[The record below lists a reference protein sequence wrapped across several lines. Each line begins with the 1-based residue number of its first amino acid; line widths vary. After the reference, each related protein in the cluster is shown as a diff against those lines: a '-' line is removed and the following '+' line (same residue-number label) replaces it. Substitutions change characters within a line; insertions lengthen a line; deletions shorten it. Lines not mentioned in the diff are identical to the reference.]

1 VKQHSRKRSTEIQ
14 WNTLTLPDD
23 LRAARR
29 LLLREDQPIVHLR
42 DGEVVLFKRGGT
54 RRWHCRYKLRHLGW
68 INRTTRT
75 ANLEDAA
82 AIACEWYDEARFRQR
97 AGLAPETK
105 TFRAIAAAAVS
116 DMQRDMA
123 AGIGR
128 RVFKDYCSVIE
139 RYLTKYFGSKYLQN
153 ITAADV
159 AAFEAWRN
167 TEMQRVPA
175 TSTLLTFA
183 AAWTRVIDTAVQR
196 GWISAQTPVPRLSV
210 RGGVRAKSRP
220 AFRREEIQALQQHMQ
235 TWAVSAPARVS
246 QQAREMRLLL
256 RDYVELL
263 LYTGMR
269 HGTEAMRVQWR
280 HCEWHRDGEQRYLR
294 IWVSGKTGERWLIA
308 KHEAV
313 TVLERLRAR
322 DVALREMTLD
332 AVFAA
337 KIPRLVFAF
346 TDGTQPYHFNAAFT
360 RLLTSAGLLVDR
372 DGENRTLYSLRHTYA
387 TQELAVGTDIHTL
400 ARQMGTSVLM
410 LEKYYSK
417 VNATL
422 MAGELA

>member
-1 VKQHSRKRSTEIQ
+1 M
-14 WNTLTLPDD
+14 
-23 LRAARR
+23 
-29 LLLREDQPIVHLR
+29 HLR

-54 RRWHCRYKLRHLGW
+54 RRWHCRYKLREIGW

-75 ANLEDAA
+75 ANLEDAVV
-82 AIACEWYDEARFRQR
+82 IACEWYDEARFRQR

-105 TFRAIAAAAVS
+105 TFRAVAAAAVS

-139 RYLTKYFGSKYLQN
+139 RYFVPHFGSKYLQN
-153 ITAADV
+153 ITAGEV

-167 TEMQRVPA
+167 TEMQRIPA

-183 AAWTRVIDTAVQR
+183 AAWTRVIETAVQR
-196 GWISAQTPVPRLSV
+196 GWISAQTPMPKLTV

-220 AFRREEIQALQQHMQ
+220 AFRREEILALQQHMQ
-235 TWAVSAPARVS
+235 TWAVAAPGKVTLHS
-246 QQAREMRLLL
+246 REMRLLL

-280 HCEWHRDGEQRYLR
+280 HCEWHRDGDARYLR
-294 IWVSGKTGERWLIA
+294 IWVNGKTGERWLIV

-313 TVLERLRAR
+313 AVLERLRAR
-322 DVALREMTLD
+322 DAALRTMTLD
-332 AVFAA
+332 EVFAA
-337 KIPRLVFAF
+337 KISRVMFAF
-346 TDGTQPYHFNAAFT
+346 SDGAQPYHFNAAFT
-360 RLLTSAGLLVDR
+360 RLLKSADLLLDSTG
-372 DGENRTLYSLRHTYA
+372 DTRTLYSLRHTYA
-387 TQELAVGTDIHTL
+387 TQELAAGTDIHTL